1 VATSTGG
8 TAQPS
13 LVSITAPTFPLTTVG
28 NSVTLPATVSVVSG
42 SAIFN
47 ANSFAIAPGFTDY
60 TLGTVTGCATNG
72 VTPSF
77 KGTTCTIPVTFTPSL
92 PGLASAPVP
101 LARSAPLLINDVE
114 SGVPANYA
122 VALSGGGT
130 ESLAVITPGVIS
142 DPVGNDKTPQTGYAG
157 DGGAPSGAVF
167 NQPQSMAVDGAG
179 NIFIADTGNCIVRKV
194 SKIGNT
200 VSTVAGVAPTGGAAN
215 CGMGTDGGAATSSIL
230 SQPSSVALDAA
241 GNLYIAD
248 TGNNAIR
255 MVSAA
260 TGKIGT
266 VAGNLDAAPAFDG
279 DGGLATSAHLNGPKG
294 VAVDGFGNIYIADT
308 GNYAVR
314 EVTASTGYISTPAG
328 IGGVQATVLGYGGLL
343 PATSV
348 ALWGPQT
355 VAVDSLGGVYIADTP
370 NSMLL
375 YVDANQNLNQVNGPT
390 GTPVGLSVDASGK
403 LFYTQTGDCN
413 VYETTSR
420 DESSYTYWYNN
431 LVAAG
436 NGGCTASGD
445 GGYAN
450 QAGLNHPQATTVDSR
465 GDIYILEADGVRY
478 VDVSWSNPIQFGK
491 VNIGSSQ
498 AQQFVLSNG
507 DVQTATYGTGVQQID
522 YLASSLTSTYSP
534 FSIAGAT
541 GSVPQCVSY
550 AYLYSADSCATTV
563 AFTPTA
569 DGAASDTLQL
579 GFTTTPGIPVQG
591 TGAGAQP
598 TVSLSASLL
607 SFTGVEGMGYGDAQ
621 TVSLTN
627 TSAIPLT
634 IFSITPTQY
643 TIDNFHAVASA
654 TNPCGSTLS
663 AGASCN
669 ISVVFDA
676 PSVNTAASPF
686 TDTLTITDDASTG
699 GGTQTVSLTGTGTE
713 PVVQLSATSINLGT
727 TAPGNTLANTL
738 APLTITN
745 IGTAPLTF
753 CSTAIPSGSKIPI
766 CFNSN
771 SMPTAALTLS
781 GVEPDLFAIQ
791 STTCGATLA
800 AGASCNVV
808 VQLTPPIAGSFSAVL
823 SVNDNS
829 SGASLRD
836 YYASQTV
843 TLSGSG
849 QIPTGYASIT
859 VTNTAFPTTAVGVSS
874 GTQNVSVRLNQPLAL
889 KSIALQSGFNDFQIM
904 NAITGC
910 TIDGATINPAGTI
923 CTVPVAFLPLAP
935 GNSQAANSRQGPLV
949 VTTVENAAPTPYVFP
964 LSGVATGP
972 IAALTP
978 GVLSHYVGAN
988 PACGAGVNYGLS
1000 NALGQD
1006 GLPAVDAGVGTL
1018 NGMAMD
1024 SAGNMYLSDSMN
1036 FVIWKVDTAGVIH
1049 LYAGS
1054 PGSWGC
1060 GGYDQVLVG
1069 NGGPAMGATVEGGG
1083 PLAVDAVGGLIIGD
1097 SEPGVSSIRR
1107 IDPETQVITSLVGN
1121 PGWDG
1126 TQGNTW
1132 MSNTRY
1138 FPGAIIQAS
1147 VPETIAGYPT
1157 VNTNVVF
1164 TTTTGGVSGPTAP
1177 NFSPVLV
1184 YNKSGTITATG
1195 VNVTEGT
1202 VTWSLDKIGT
1212 FSGVGCA
1219 SQVDKYGDGCTS
1231 VNAALL
1237 NVNGIALDSQGNLYF
1252 SDWQPNGTI
1261 YTGNGGAKTDNTA
1274 TVRRMDAQTGI
1285 VTVYAGNVN
1294 NASYGHA
1301 GDGKSATD
1309 PSVLISPTSLA
1320 FDSQGNLYILE
1331 GGYVRMVSAATGKIS
1346 TVAGN
1351 GKPYSDSGNR
1361 GFNCAGVGDGGP
1373 ATSAQ
1378 LNVIDIAF
1386 DAADNMYLLGSGNCA
1401 LRRVDAATQIITTI
1415 AGDSLDLQNSQN
1427 YTSFPYP
1434 FYNPAYG
1441 LGYLGPKALRLDGNA
1456 NIYVAT
1462 GGEGVQKIDTSHS
1475 FMDFTWDTL
1484 PNIYPVGSSAGPL
1497 TSTVVNAGNSGP
1509 LTFTSPFTDPLAF
1522 GISSG
1527 DFTRDSS
1534 ASDCIANASTGLMPG
1549 TECPIHIDFTP
1560 TTVGAPLIETDM
1572 LNDNG
1577 TIATQGI
1584 ALYGNSESTP
1594 TVTLLPHLLSFA
1606 STVGVS
1612 PATQSLTLTNNTSS
1626 DVPITGV
1633 SLAGPGLSAFL
1644 MSNGCP
1650 STLSAN
1656 GGNCQIGI
1664 TFLSP
1669 ALGQYLAQVVVT
1681 DTIAGVASKQLS
1693 SLVGLTG
1700 TANASFR
1707 PDAHDF
1713 GQINI
1718 DLTSNPVEFELVSSG
1733 SVPVIVTSVKLTGN
1747 NPDQFQITT
1756 NGCTSGLSI
1765 APGSHCS
1772 VWVEFAPTRDSPLSE
1787 GLPSDF
1793 TAQLEAKDNAG
1804 NSPQYASLSGMGV
1817 GTAPILLNISETIHV
1832 TAAPP
1837 SMIEG
1842 ILLPISETIHVSD
1855 VAGTV
1860 TAGKT
1865 SNTIT
1870 FTAPASPVTY
1880 GASPITLS
1888 ASASSGLAASF
1899 STTGPCSV
1907 SGATLSFS
1915 GAGSCAVTA
1924 NQAGNASYASA
1935 TPVTKSITVN
1945 PAALTITASSATVN
1959 YGATTPSITP
1969 IYAGFVNGDSPS
1981 SLTTVPTCSTTYTPT
1996 SAPNSY
2002 PTNCAGA
2009 VDANYSIAYVAGSVT
2024 VSKAANTITFTA
2036 PASLVTYGA
2045 SAVTLSASASSG
2057 LTVSFGATGACSV
2070 SGSTLTFTGARSC
2083 AVTANQAGN
2092 ASYAPATP
2100 VTDSITV
2107 NPAALT
2113 VTAANASRAYGV
2125 ANPAFTDTIAGYVSG
2140 DTSSA
2145 VSGAASLTTTATTT
2159 SVAGTYPISAAQGT
2173 LAASNYSFAFV
2184 SGTLTVNQATPT
2196 VTWAMPAAISYGTAL
2211 SGAQLDASSA
2221 VAGTFAYTP
2230 ALGTVLKAGSGQ
2242 TLSVTFTPTD
2252 TTDYATPAAA
2262 TTTLTVN
2269 QATPTITWATPAAIT
2284 YGTALSGAQL
2294 NASSA
2299 VAGTFVYTPVT
2310 GTVLATGTQ
2319 TLSVIFTPTDA
2330 TDYTPA
2336 VLTVQLNVTNITVSG
2351 TAVSVAPGATT
2362 GNTSTITVTPVSGFT
2377 GTVSL
2382 SCAISPTAASDPATC
2397 SLSPASVAISGAAQT
2412 STLTVST
2419 TAATTC
2425 SAMNH
2430 PKLPREPWYAV
2441 GGATLACLL
2450 LFGIPAQ
2457 RRSWRTL
2464 LGMLALLVALS
2475 GGVLAC
2481 GGGTGGG
2488 GGNNCT
2494 PNSGTTAGS
2503 YTITVTGT
2511 SGTITATNTITLTV
2525 Q

>member
-1 VATSTGG
+1 
-8 TAQPS
+8 
-13 LVSITAPTFPLTTVG
+13 
-28 NSVTLPATVSVVSG
+28 
-42 SAIFN
+42 
-47 ANSFAIAPGFTDY
+47 
-60 TLGTVTGCATNG
+60 
-72 VTPSF
+72 
-77 KGTTCTIPVTFTPSL
+77 
-92 PGLASAPVP
+92 
-101 LARSAPLLINDVE
+101 
-114 SGVPANYA
+114 
-122 VALSGGGT
+122 
-130 ESLAVITPGVIS
+130 
-142 DPVGNDKTPQTGYAG
+142 
-157 DGGAPSGAVF
+157 
-167 NQPQSMAVDGAG
+167 
-179 NIFIADTGNCIVRKV
+179 
-194 SKIGNT
+194 
-200 VSTVAGVAPTGGAAN
+200 
-215 CGMGTDGGAATSSIL
+215 
-230 SQPSSVALDAA
+230 
-241 GNLYIAD
+241 
-248 TGNNAIR
+248 
-255 MVSAA
+255 
-260 TGKIGT
+260 
-266 VAGNLDAAPAFDG
+266 
-279 DGGLATSAHLNGPKG
+279 
-294 VAVDGFGNIYIADT
+294 
-308 GNYAVR
+308 
-314 EVTASTGYISTPAG
+314 
-328 IGGVQATVLGYGGLL
+328 
-343 PATSV
+343 
-348 ALWGPQT
+348 
-355 VAVDSLGGVYIADTP
+355 
-370 NSMLL
+370 
-375 YVDANQNLNQVNGPT
+375 
-390 GTPVGLSVDASGK
+390 
-403 LFYTQTGDCN
+403 
-413 VYETTSR
+413 
-420 DESSYTYWYNN
+420 
-431 LVAAG
+431 
-436 NGGCTASGD
+436 
-445 GGYAN
+445 
-450 QAGLNHPQATTVDSR
+450 
-465 GDIYILEADGVRY
+465 
-478 VDVSWSNPIQFGK
+478 
-491 VNIGSSQ
+491 
-498 AQQFVLSNG
+498 
-507 DVQTATYGTGVQQID
+507 
-522 YLASSLTSTYSP
+522 
-534 FSIAGAT
+534 
-541 GSVPQCVSY
+541 
-550 AYLYSADSCATTV
+550 
-563 AFTPTA
+563 
-569 DGAASDTLQL
+569 
-579 GFTTTPGIPVQG
+579 
-591 TGAGAQP
+591 
-598 TVSLSASLL
+598 
-607 SFTGVEGMGYGDAQ
+607 
-621 TVSLTN
+621 
-627 TSAIPLT
+627 
-634 IFSITPTQY
+634 
-643 TIDNFHAVASA
+643 
-654 TNPCGSTLS
+654 
-663 AGASCN
+663 
-669 ISVVFDA
+669 
-676 PSVNTAASPF
+676 
-686 TDTLTITDDASTG
+686 
-699 GGTQTVSLTGTGTE
+699 
-713 PVVQLSATSINLGT
+713 
-727 TAPGNTLANTL
+727 
-738 APLTITN
+738 
-745 IGTAPLTF
+745 
-753 CSTAIPSGSKIPI
+753 
-766 CFNSN
+766 
-771 SMPTAALTLS
+771 
-781 GVEPDLFAIQ
+781 
-791 STTCGATLA
+791 
-800 AGASCNVV
+800 
-808 VQLTPPIAGSFSAVL
+808 
-823 SVNDNS
+823 
-829 SGASLRD
+829 
-836 YYASQTV
+836 
-843 TLSGSG
+843 
-849 QIPTGYASIT
+849 
-859 VTNTAFPTTAVGVSS
+859 
-874 GTQNVSVRLNQPLAL
+874 
-889 KSIALQSGFNDFQIM
+889 
-904 NAITGC
+904 
-910 TIDGATINPAGTI
+910 
-923 CTVPVAFLPLAP
+923 
-935 GNSQAANSRQGPLV
+935 
-949 VTTVENAAPTPYVFP
+949 
-964 LSGVATGP
+964 
-972 IAALTP
+972 
-978 GVLSHYVGAN
+978 
-988 PACGAGVNYGLS
+988 
-1000 NALGQD
+1000 
-1006 GLPAVDAGVGTL
+1006 
-1018 NGMAMD
+1018 
-1024 SAGNMYLSDSMN
+1024 MN
-1036 FVIWKVDTAGVIH
+1036 FVIWKVDTAGIIH

-1054 PGSWGC
+1054 PGTWGC

-1069 NGGPAMGATVEGGG
+1069 NGGPATNATVEGGG

-1097 SEPGVSSIRR
+1097 SEPGVASIRR
-1107 IDPETQVITSLVGN
+1107 IDPQTQVITSLVGN
-1121 PGWDG
+1121 PGWNG
-1126 TQGNTW
+1126 TQGNGW

-1164 TTTTGGVSGPTAP
+1164 TTTTGGLSGPTAP
-1177 NFSPVLV
+1177 NFSPTLV
-1184 YNKSGTITATG
+1184 YNKNGSIAPSDVNTITDG
-1195 VNVTEGT
+1195 SVV
-1202 VTWSLDKIGT
+1202 WSFEKIGT
-1212 FSGVGCA
+1212 FGGVGCA
-1219 SQVDKYGDGCTS
+1219 SQVDKYGDGCTG

-1237 NVNGIALDSQGNLYF
+1237 NIDGIALDSQGNLYF

-1261 YTGNGGAKTDNTA
+1261 YTGNGNTTTDNTA

-1285 VTVYAGNVN
+1285 VTVYAGNVS

-1309 PSVLISPTSLA
+1309 PSVLISPTNLA
-1320 FDSQGNLYILE
+1320 FDSKGNLYILE
-1331 GGYVRMVSAATGKIS
+1331 GGYVRMVSTAAPHTIT
-1346 TVAGN
+1346 TVVGN
-1351 GKPYSDSGNR
+1351 GKPYTDSGTR
-1361 GFNCAGVGDGGP
+1361 GFNCAVVGDGGL
-1373 ATSAQ
+1373 ATSAE
-1378 LNVIDIAF
+1378 LNAIDIAF

-1434 FYNPAYG
+1434 FYNPYAG
-1441 LGYLGPKALRLDGNA
+1441 LGYLATKALHLDGNA

-1475 FMDFTWDTL
+1475 FMDFTWDTV
-1484 PNIYPVGSSAGPL
+1484 PNNYPVGSSTGPL

-1509 LTFTSPFTDPLAF
+1509 LTFSSPFTNPLAF

-1560 TTVGAPLIETDM
+1560 TTAGSPLIETDT

-1577 TIATQGI
+1577 TIATQSI
-1584 ALYGNSESTP
+1584 ALYGNSVVSP

-1606 STVGVS
+1606 STVGVW
-1612 PATQSLTLTNNTSS
+1612 PATQYLTLTNNTSS

-1633 SLAGPGLSAFL
+1633 SLTGPGVSAFQ
-1644 MSNGCP
+1644 MANGCGSP
-1650 STLSAN
+1650 LAAN
-1656 GGNCQIGI
+1656 GGNCQIAI

-1756 NGCTSGLSI
+1756 NGCTPGLSI

-1772 VWVEFAPTRDSPLSE
+1772 VWVEFAPTQDSPANSN
-1787 GLPSDF
+1787 F
-1793 TAQLEAKDNAG
+1793 TAQLEAIDNAG
-1804 NSPQYASLSGMGV
+1804 NSPEYASLSGMGV
-1817 GTAPILLNISETIHV
+1817 GSTPIPLNISETIHV
-1832 TAAPP
+1832 SSTPP
-1837 SMIEG
+1837 SFIKG
-1842 ILLPISETIHVSD
+1842 KLLAISETIHVSA
-1855 VAGTV
+1855 VNGGG

-1880 GASPITLS
+1880 GAP
-1888 ASASSGLAASF
+1888 
-1899 STTGPCSV
+1899 
-1907 SGATLSFS
+1907 
-1915 GAGSCAVTA
+1915 
-1924 NQAGNASYASA
+1924 
-1935 TPVTKSITVN
+1935 
-1945 PAALTITASSATVN
+1945 
-1959 YGATTPSITP
+1959 
-1969 IYAGFVNGDSPS
+1969 
-1981 SLTTVPTCSTTYTPT
+1981 
-1996 SAPNSY
+1996 
-2002 PTNCAGA
+2002 
-2009 VDANYSIAYVAGSVT
+2009 
-2024 VSKAANTITFTA
+2024 
-2036 PASLVTYGA
+2036 
-2045 SAVTLSASASSG
+2045 AVTLSASASSG

-2070 SGSTLTFTGARSC
+2070 SGSTLTFTGAGSC